1 MRKTLI
7 ILLLFCFTGLNAQYV
22 KPYFN
27 TISVENGLPEGYVV
41 SSLQDRLGYMWLG
54 TQNGLVRYN
63 GYELKPYSFEDE
75 NGIQIVN
82 ASIGQL
88 HEDKSDTLWAIVSRY
103 GLYYLDRQK
112 DHFVNIPLDSV
123 GRNAFRN
130 NYFLNWVED
139 KKNDTHWFYTM
150 NFSTSV
156 PTVFTWDQMHNKFEK
171 YSSFGEISNFML
183 WYNNQYLIQDAY
195 GKIWMA
201 DDSTISYFNSSS
213 KSFEPWFTIPE
224 DQQGTLIS
232 GITID
237 PANSDRLWV
246 STYIPDN
253 DITADRAG
261 NEFYQVNTKTKKFQS
276 FRHKKNDP
284 GSIEGNSFFIL
295 NDSLGRTWVSTD
307 KGISLFNPESGT
319 FSNYDIHFPSSYSER
334 GSGISEIVADK
345 EGNLWMAGT
354 FNGLIYL
361 DIKTSKHYLFD
372 HNETPGSLPDSPR
385 GTNKL
390 FYDRSG
396 TLWVSMPWRG
406 ISYLNHQKSM
416 LNPFLLEP
424 SSGGANGIN
433 SEDNFYI
440 IGKYNDSTFL
450 VKSSSGL
457 FKWNFKQNAFNRIE
471 LNNYLH
477 SQIINSYITKDGM
490 IWFGSNGAGLIAYD
504 PEKKSVINFTNDPND
519 STSISSNT
527 INKIAEDSEGNLW
540 IATNQ
545 GLCLFNRK
553 ASKFTRF
560 PFITN
565 NGTIKAGN
573 ELDDSRALSI
583 YIDTDD
589 IVWVGTNSGA
599 LNRYDPVAN
608 EFTSYLDPKAG
619 FFCVVNIF
627 EDSRQRMWNSTYLS
641 GLFLIDKKT
650 GEKKRYS
657 PENGLLH
664 NSTFGIAEDKS
675 SSIWVSSMRGLSRL
689 NPENGNITNFQF
701 PIGNVMS
708 TNPLFTDS
716 EGWLQFVIEDGL
728 ITFDPEKF
736 TINAVSPITV
746 IESVSYRNYKN
757 RDTILFAD
765 GMPELKLRYNENKL
779 SFQYV
784 GLHYANAESNHYAYK
799 LEGYDTEWIEA
810 GTQRTATYTNLSP
823 GKYTFVVKA
832 SNSDGIWN
840 ETSSGFSIIIAPPWW
855 QTTAAYLLY
864 GILFIAGIIIVDR
877 VQRKRLREK
886 EQAQAREKELAQ
898 AKEIEKAYKEL
909 KATQTQL
916 IQAEKMASLGE
927 LTAGIAHEIQ
937 NPLNFVNNFSEVNR
951 ELIAEL
957 REELENGNLEEV
969 KTIAGELEQNE
980 ERISHHG
987 KRADAI
993 VKGMLQH
1000 SRISNGA
1007 KEPTDINALADEYLR
1022 LSYHGLRAKD
1032 KSFNA
1037 DFKTDFDAEL
1047 PKIAVIP
1054 QDIGRVLLNLINNA
1068 FHAVNERT
1076 LTGFETLS
1084 ELNTESYKPT
1094 VIVSTK
1100 NLGDHIEISVKDNGP
1115 GIPEEIKDKIFQPF
1129 FTTKPTGEGTGLGLS
1144 MSYDII
1150 TKGHGGELKVES
1162 KTGEGSEFII
1172 QLNN

>member
-1 MRKTLI
+1 MKKIQI
-7 ILLLFCFTGLNAQYV
+7 ITIVLLLSFTGLYAQYL

-27 TISVENGLPEGYVV
+27 NISVENGLPEGFVV

-75 NGIQIVN
+75 NGNQIVN

-88 HEDKSDTLWAIVSRY
+88 HEDKSDKLWAIVSRY

-112 DHFVNIPLDSV
+112 DHFVKIPLDSV

-130 NYFLNWVED
+130 NYFVNWIED

-150 NFSTSV
+150 NISTSESS
-156 PTVFTWDQMHNKFEK
+156 VFTWDQTHNKFEK
-171 YSSFGEISNFML
+171 MSAFDEISNFML
-183 WYNNQYLIQDAY
+183 WYNNQYLIRDAY
-195 GKIWMA
+195 GKFWMA

-213 KSFEPWFTIPE
+213 QSFEPWFTIPE
-224 DQQGTLIS
+224 DQEGTLIS

-253 DITADRAG
+253 DIKADPAG
-261 NEFYQVNTKTKKFQS
+261 NEFYQVNTKTKNFQS
-276 FRHKKNDP
+276 FRHKKSDP

-295 NDSLGRTWVSTD
+295 NDSLGRTWISTD
-307 KGISLFNPESGT
+307 KGISLFNPETGT
-319 FSNYDIHFPSSYSER
+319 FSNYSINFPFSYSGR
-334 GSGISEIVADK
+334 GSAISEIVADK
-345 EGNLWMAGT
+345 EGNLWMAGA

-361 DIKTSKHYLFD
+361 DIKTSKHYLFV

-396 TLWVSMPWRG
+396 ILWVSMPWRG

-416 LNPFLLEP
+416 LNPILVEP
-424 SSGGANGIN
+424 SSAGVNDN
-433 SEDNFYI
+433 DSEDDFYI
-440 IGKYNDSTFL
+440 IGKYNDSIFF
-450 VKSSSGL
+450 VNISSGL
-457 FKWNFKQNAFNRIE
+457 FKWNFKRNVYSRIDID
-471 LNNYLH
+471 NNLYRRI
-477 SQIINSYITKDGM
+477 SNSYITKDGM

-527 INKIAEDSEGNLW
+527 INKIAEDSKGNLW
-540 IATNQ
+540 VATGQ
-545 GLCLFNRK
+545 GLCRFNRK
-553 ASKFTRF
+553 TSKFTRF

-565 NGTIKAGN
+565 NGMIKAGN
-573 ELDDSRALSI
+573 ELDDARALSV
-583 YIDTDD
+583 YIDDDD
-589 IVWVGTNSGA
+589 IVWIGTNTGA

-657 PENGLLH
+657 PENGFLH
-664 NSTFGIAEDKS
+664 NSAFGIAEDNS
-675 SSIWVSSMRGLSRL
+675 GNIWVSSMRGLSRL

-701 PIGNVMS
+701 PIGNVIS
-708 TNPLFTDS
+708 TNPLFIDS

-728 ITFDPEKF
+728 ITFDPEKL
-736 TINAVSPITV
+736 TVNAVPPITV

-757 RDTILFAD
+757 RDTIVFAE
-765 GMPELKLRYNENKL
+765 GNPELKLRYNENKL

-784 GLHYANAESNHYAYK
+784 GLHYANAESNQYAYK

-810 GTQRTATYTNLSP
+810 GTQRSATYTNLSP
-823 GKYTFVVKA
+823 GNYTFVVKA
-832 SNSDGIWN
+832 SNSDGIWS
-840 ETSSGFSIIIAPPWW
+840 EASSGFSITIAPPWW
-855 QTTAAYLLY
+855 QTTIAYVIY
-864 GILFIAGIIIVDR
+864 GLIFIAGVFIIDR
-877 VQRKRLREK
+877 IQRKRLREK
-886 EQAQAREKELAQ
+886 EQAQAREKELQQ
-898 AKEIEKAYKEL
+898 AKEIEKAYHEL
-909 KATQTQL
+909 KTTQQQL
-916 IQAEKMASLGE
+916 VHSEKMASLGE

-937 NPLNFVNNFSEVNR
+937 NPLNFVNNFSEVSTD
-951 ELIAEL
+951 LI
-957 REELENGNLEEV
+957 EELKEELQKGETEEV
-969 KTIAGELEQNE
+969 NAIAGDLMQNLKK
-980 ERISHHG
+980 ISHHG
-987 KRADAI
+987 KRASNI
-993 VKGMLQH
+993 VKSMLEH
-1000 SRISNGA
+1000 SRTGSGE
-1007 KEPTDINALADEYLR
+1007 KQPTDLNALTDEYLR
-1022 LSYHGLRAKD
+1022 LAYHGLRAKD

-1037 DFKTDFDAEL
+1037 DFKLKSDPNL
-1047 PKIAVIP
+1047 PHVNVVP

-1068 FHAVNERT
+1068 FYTVDKKAKQENRD
-1076 LTGFETLS
+1076 F
-1084 ELNTESYKPT
+1084 KPM
-1094 VIVSTK
+1094 VIVGTK
-1100 NLGDHIEISVKDNGP
+1100 KTADKVEIRVADNGD
-1115 GIPEEIKDKIFQPF
+1115 GIPDEIKDKIFQPF
-1129 FTTKPTGEGTGLGLS
+1129 FTTKPTGQGTGLGLS

-1150 TKGHGGELKVES
+1150 TKGHGGDLKVE
-1162 KTGEGSEFII
+1162 TIAGEGTEFII
-1172 QLNN
+1172 QLNTKS